1 MIVALQKLKKNMYEL
16 DGLLIIDIKGSGLHS
31 IFRRSSGSLLT
42 VDDSWIGED
51 IGSATGVEEAFPL
64 SVCIALPLLE

>member
-1 MIVALQKLKKNMYEL
+1 MNTYEL
-16 DGLLIIDIKGSGLHS
+16 DELLLIIKGSGLHS

-51 IGSATGVEEAFPL
+51 IGSATRVEEAFPL
-64 SVCIALPLLE
+64 SASIALPLLE